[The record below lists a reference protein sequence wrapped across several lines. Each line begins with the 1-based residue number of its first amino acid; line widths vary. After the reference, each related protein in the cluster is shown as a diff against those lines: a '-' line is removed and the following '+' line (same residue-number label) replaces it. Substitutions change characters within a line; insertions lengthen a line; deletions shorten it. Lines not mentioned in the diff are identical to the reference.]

1 MIVERELL
9 KVPGSSDVELLRVVG
24 SQPGPT
30 LAVLGGVHGDEPEGV
45 FAAWRLFAEIQ
56 RQELHGTVLIV
67 PVASPEA
74 FAAGTRLSPLDGGN
88 LARSFPGSPTGT
100 ATERLASLLAA
111 RVIAACDLL
120 VDLHAAG
127 RDYRMPFFAGAVDD
141 GSPTGAAS
149 AAAARAFA
157 APLTWLHDAMNPGRT
172 ISAAWDRGIPSVY
185 VESGGGGS
193 LSGHDVD
200 AYVTGVLAVMAH
212 LHMTPGQ
219 DAPRRVDGSE
229 LHGDTGDVDAGLRA
243 PVGGCLIPEVGAGN
257 AVRRGEVIA
266 RLWIPGD
273 EQPLLVESPRD
284 GTVMM
289 IRWRSQ
295 ILAEELVAMLGPLTL
310 SAEPQ

>member
-172 ISAAWDRGIPSVY
+172 ISAAWDRGIPCV
-185 VESGGGGS
+185 
-193 LSGHDVD
+193 
-200 AYVTGVLAVMAH
+200 
-212 LHMTPGQ
+212 
-219 DAPRRVDGSE
+219 RRVG
-229 LHGDTGDVDAGLRA
+229 
-243 PVGGCLIPEVGAGN
+243 
-257 AVRRGEVIA
+257 RRGVAQRA
-266 RLWIPGD
+266 RRRRLRHRRPC
-273 EQPLLVESPRD
+273 RD
-284 GTVMM
+284 GAPPHDARAGRSATGGRQRAARRHRRRG
-289 IRWRSQ
+289 RWTAGPGGRLPDPRSR
-295 ILAEELVAMLGPLTL
+295 
-310 SAEPQ
+310 SR